1 MPRNVLGAGGSRRTL
16 AVLVLAAITTL
27 ALDARE
33 FAVIGGTRSR
43 VADTMAPINGV
54 MGSVLSPVEDAW
66 NGVFHYRSLRRE
78 NDELRAQLD
87 ELKGRESLARAKLAE
102 YHDYYDLLNLSWA
115 PSIEGVAANLVGA
128 RPSNFDQSVQ
138 IDRGSADGIK
148 PGYPVVTGAGL
159 VGRVVAVGTNVS
171 SVRLLTDAA
180 FTAGVIVGQD
190 PTGLLRGEGTGRQ
203 PSVELVQKQRPV
215 APDQPAV
222 AIVPGTVVLT
232 SGIDVSLF
240 PKDIPVGVVSSVG
253 APVGSGNLVISVR
266 PAADLDHL
274 HVVKV
279 LKWDPPKAVR

>member
-1 MPRNVLGAGGSRRTL
+1 
-16 AVLVLAAITTL
+16 
-27 ALDARE
+27 
-33 FAVIGGTRSR
+33 
-43 VADTMAPINGV
+43 MAPITGV
-54 MGSVLSPVEDAW
+54 VGSVLSPVEDAW

-78 NDELRAQLD
+78 NDKLRTELAQLQ
-87 ELKGRESLARAKLAE
+87 GRESLAQAKLAQ
-102 YHDYYDLLNLSWA
+102 YHDYYDLLNLAWA
-115 PSIEGVAANLVGA
+115 PSIAGVAANIVGA

-138 IDRGSADGIK
+138 IDRGSADGIH

-159 VGRVVAVGTNVS
+159 VGRVVAVSTHVS

-190 PTGLLRGEGTGRQ
+190 PTGLLRGEGVGTA
-203 PSVELVQKQRPV
+203 PSVELVQKQRP
-215 APDQPAV
+215 AAGDQPQV
-222 AIVPGTVVLT
+222 TVVPGTPVLT

-253 APVGSGNLVISVR
+253 SPVGSGNLVISVR

-279 LKWDPPKAVR
+279 LKWDPPKAAP